1 MINKIGIGLLSLFG
15 VISNLFAGSAMAA
28 ENASATAAIL
38 SVTTDASDTFW
49 AWVTDNLLIIAGFFL
64 FFLGLIFF
72 KRIVR
77 WATGR

>member
-1 MINKIGIGLLSLFG
+1 MSNKIGIAMLSIFGLLG
-15 VISNLFAGSAMAA
+15 NLFAGSAMAA

-38 SVTTDASDTFW
+38 SVTTNASDTFW
-49 AWVTDNLLIIAGFFL
+49 AWVTDNLLIIAGFFI
-64 FFLGLIFF
+64 FFLGLVFF